1 MSKHTIDLTPDLKGV
16 VDTLI
21 ENTGLT
27 IDELISMGLF
37 LYHPDIFLSSNI
49 ENVKLWL
56 FFDKTE
62 QKWLNELC
70 GYYKK
75 SESEMILDLIVGN
88 ETEYLTS
95 LMSIK

>member
-1 MSKHTIDLTPDLKGV
+1 MCKYSIELTPDLKGV

-27 IDELISMGLF
+27 IDELISLGLF

-56 FFDKTE
+56 FFDKNE
-62 QKWLNELC
+62 QEWLDGLC
-70 GYYKK
+70 EYYNK
-75 SESEMILDLIVGN
+75 SENDILIDLINGKEFQISFN
-88 ETEYLTS
+88 S
-95 LMSIK
+95 